1 MSFVPRQTD
10 RYCSV
15 LTSRDF
21 VQACWAAHPRSGPE
35 LVTDEATLPSVPDL
49 ISPPASP
56 LPLAD
61 ARVALPANPSSFLGE
76 FLVSMAPGNEKEKHL
91 TRCFK

>member
-21 VQACWAAHPRSGPE
+21 VQACWA
-35 LVTDEATLPSVPDL
+35 EAVLDQIKETGTLSRLPAQQENQHSLGDVRASKVRAMLAMLPSASEL
-49 ISPPASP
+49 TSPPGRKRASRSQIR
-56 LPLAD
+56 LL
-61 ARVALPANPSSFLGE
+61 F
-76 FLVSMAPGNEKEKHL
+76 
-91 TRCFK
+91 